1 MDGRG
6 EKSPVQNKLGRKQV
20 SARRE
25 FQLNM
30 PFPRAKPV
38 VDSAFKDNNQ
48 QVVAIP
54 GGHRRLCSAKSYHIL

>member
-38 VDSAFKDNNQ
+38 DYAFRIPTNG
-48 QVVAIP
+48 IP
-54 GGHRRLCSAKSYHIL
+54 GGTDVYAAL